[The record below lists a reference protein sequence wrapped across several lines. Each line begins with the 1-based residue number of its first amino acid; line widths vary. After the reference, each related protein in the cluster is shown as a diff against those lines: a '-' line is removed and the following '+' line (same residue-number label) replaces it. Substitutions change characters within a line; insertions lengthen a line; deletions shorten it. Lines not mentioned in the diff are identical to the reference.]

1 MQSTGFFNL
10 NGQLYSPDTKVFGT
24 TNRAY
29 RYGDGLFETMRLI
42 DGNLMYFKYHMER
55 LFKGMNTLKLN
66 YHKAFDNEFIAS
78 EIFSLARANKIYKNA
93 RIRFSVF
100 REDGG
105 WYTPEKN
112 TFQYLIEI
120 QALEES
126 SYTAEKGLI
135 VDVYNDLHKDY
146 TSISS
151 LKTINALPYV
161 LAGVYRKENQLDE
174 CILLNRE
181 HHIVESISSNI
192 FLIKE
197 NKIYTPA
204 ITEGCI
210 DGVMRKVVIEIIKN
224 KKIQLLESK
233 LPVALLEHAD
243 EIFLTNSIKGIQSV
257 VGIGNKRYFSKMS
270 KELLAELNRSL

>member
-105 WYTPEKN
+105 WYTPDKN

-126 SYTAEKGLI
+126 TYTAEKGLI

-181 HHIVESISSNI
+181 HNIVESISSNI

-197 NKIYTPA
+197 KKIYTPV

-224 KKIQLLESK
+224 KKLQLLESK

>member
-120 QALEES
+120 QGLEEA
-126 SYTAEKGLI
+126 SYAAEKGLI
-135 VDVYNDLHKDY
+135 VDVYSELRKDY
-146 TSISS
+146 TSISA

-181 HHIVESISSNI
+181 NNIVESISSNI

-210 DGVMRKVVIEIIKN
+210 DGVMRKVVIDIIK
-224 KKIQLLESK
+224 KKKLQILETK
-233 LPVALLEHAD
+233 LPVALLEHSD
-243 EIFLTNSIKGIQSV
+243 EIFLTNTVKGIQSV
-257 VGIGNKRYFSKMS
+257 VGIGNKRYFSRLS
-270 KELLAELNRSL
+270 KELLTELNKN

>member
-1 MQSTGFFNL
+1 MLSTGFFNL
-10 NGQLYSPDTKVFGT
+10 NGQLHAPDTKVFGT

-29 RYGDGLFETMRLI
+29 RYGDGLFETLRMI
-42 DGNLMYFKYHMER
+42 DGNLMYFKFHMER
-55 LFKGMNTLKLN
+55 LFKGMNTLKLK
-66 YHKAFDNEFIAS
+66 YHKAFDAEFIAS
-78 EIFSLARANKIYKNA
+78 EIFALARANKIYKNA

-105 WYTPEKN
+105 WYTPDKN

-120 QALEES
+120 QGLEES
-126 SYTAEKGLI
+126 SYIAEKGLI
-135 VDVYNDLHKDY
+135 VDVYTELRKDY
-146 TSISS
+146 TSISA

-174 CILLNRE
+174 CILLNRDNN
-181 HHIVESISSNI
+181 IVESISSNV

-210 DGVMRKVVIEIIKN
+210 DGVMRKVVIDIIK
-224 KKIQLLESK
+224 KKKLQILETK
-233 LPVALLEHAD
+233 LPVALLEHSD
-243 EIFLTNSIKGIQSV
+243 EIFLTNTVKGIQSI
-257 VGIGNKRYFSKMS
+257 VGIGNKRYFSKLS
-270 KELLAELNRSL
+270 KELLVELNRSL

>member
-1 MQSTGFFNL
+1 MVSTGFFNY
-10 NGQLYSPDTKVFGT
+10 NGQLFSPDTKVFGT
-24 TNRAY
+24 SNRAF
-29 RYGDGLFETMRLI
+29 RYGDGLFETLRMI
-42 DGNLMYFKYHMER
+42 DGNLMYFKFHMER
-55 LFKGMNTLKLN
+55 LFKGMNTLKLH
-66 YHKAFDNEFIAS
+66 YHKSFDSDFIAS
-78 EIFSLARANKIYKNA
+78 EIFALARANKIYKNS

-105 WYTPEKN
+105 WYTPERN

-120 QALEES
+120 QGLEES
-126 SYTAEKGLI
+126 SYVAEKGLI
-135 VDVYNDLHKDY
+135 VDVYTDLRKDY

-174 CILLNRE
+174 CVLLNQ
-181 HHIVESISSNI
+181 HNNIVESISSNI

-210 DGVMRKVVIEIIKN
+210 DGVMRKVVIDIIK
-224 KKIQLLESK
+224 KKKLQLLETK
-233 LPVALLEHAD
+233 LPVELLEHSD
-243 EIFLTNSIKGIQSV
+243 EIFLTNTIKGIQSV
-257 VGIGNKRYFSKMS
+257 VGIGNKRYFSKLS
-270 KELLAELNRSL
+270 KELLAELN

>member
-1 MQSTGFFNL
+1 MLSTGFFNY
-10 NGQLYSPDTKVFGT
+10 NGQLFSPDTKVFGT
-24 TNRAY
+24 SNRAF
-29 RYGDGLFETMRLI
+29 RYGDGLFETLRMI

-55 LFKGMNTLKLN
+55 LFKGMNALKLN
-66 YHKAFDNEFIAS
+66 YHKAFDSDFIAS

-105 WYTPEKN
+105 WYTPDKN

-135 VDVYNDLHKDY
+135 VDVYSELRKDF

-174 CILLNRE
+174 CILLNRDNN
-181 HHIVESISSNI
+181 IVESISSNV
-192 FLIKE
+192 FLVKE

-204 ITEGCI
+204 ISEGCI
-210 DGVMRKVVIEIIKN
+210 DGVMRKVVIDIIK
-224 KKIQLLESK
+224 KKKLQLLETK
-233 LPVALLEHAD
+233 LPVALLEHSD
-243 EIFLTNSIKGIQSV
+243 EIFLTNTIKGIQSV
-257 VGIGNKRYFSKMS
+257 VGIGNKRYFSRLS
-270 KELLAELNRSL
+270 KELLQELNKN

>member
-1 MQSTGFFNL
+1 MLSTGFFNL
-10 NGQLYSPDTKVFGT
+10 NGQLFSPETKVFGT
-24 TNRAY
+24 SNRAF
-29 RYGDGLFETMRLI
+29 RYGDGLFETMRMI
-42 DGNLMYFKYHMER
+42 EGNLMYFKFHMER
-55 LFKGMNTLKLN
+55 LFKGMNALKLH
-66 YHKAFDNEFIAS
+66 YHKSFDSELIAS

-93 RIRFSVF
+93 RVRFSVF

-120 QALEES
+120 QGLEES
-126 SYTAEKGLI
+126 SYIAEKGLI
-135 VDVYNDLHKDY
+135 VDVYPELRKDY

-181 HHIVESISSNI
+181 NNIVESISSNI
-192 FLIKE
+192 FLVKE

-204 ITEGCI
+204 ISEGCI
-210 DGVMRKVVIEIIKN
+210 DGVMRKVVIEIIK
-224 KKIQLLESK
+224 KKKLQLLESK
-233 LPVALLEHAD
+233 LPVALLEHSD
-243 EIFLTNSIKGIQSV
+243 EIFLTNTIKGIQSV
-257 VGIGNKRYFSKMS
+257 VGIGNKRYFSKLS
-270 KELLAELNRSL
+270 KELLVELNKF

>member
-1 MQSTGFFNL
+1 MLSTGFFNF
-10 NGQLYSPDTKVFGT
+10 NGQLFSPDSKVFGT
-24 TNRAY
+24 SNRAF
-29 RYGDGLFETMRLI
+29 RYGDGLFETMRMI
-42 DGNLMYFKYHMER
+42 DGNLMFYKYHMER
-55 LFKGMNTLKLN
+55 LFKGMNALKLN
-66 YHKAFDNEFIAS
+66 YHKAFDVEFIAS

-93 RIRFSVF
+93 RVRFSVF

-135 VDVYNDLHKDY
+135 VDVYSELRKDF

-181 HHIVESISSNI
+181 NNIVESISSNV
-192 FLIKE
+192 FLVKE

-204 ITEGCI
+204 ISEGCI
-210 DGVMRKVVIEIIKN
+210 DGVMRKVVIDIIK
-224 KKIQLLESK
+224 KKKLQLLETK
-233 LPVALLEHAD
+233 LPVALLEHSD
-243 EIFLTNSIKGIQSV
+243 EIFLTNTIKGIQSV
-257 VGIGNKRYFSKMS
+257 VGIGNKRYFSRLS
-270 KELLAELNRSL
+270 KELLQELNKLN